1 MDKQKA
7 KKKLIICLFIVAV
20 GLWIFLFGVWEG
32 IFLIKDPMK
41 RNYPVT
47 GIDVSHYQGNIDWE
61 EVEEDMDIT
70 FAFIKATEGSSHI
83 DKKFKENWKEVQKT
97 DIYVGAY
104 HFFSFESTGKEQAE
118 HFINT
123 VEKVDNMLPPV
134 VDVEYYEG
142 MKEKPS
148 VNNLRAELDD
158 MLECLE
164 KHYGCKP
171 IIYSTM
177 SVYEKYLDD
186 YYNEYSIWM
195 RNTYIRPFL
204 FKNRQWTF
212 WQYSDKGEWAYGTKD
227 ERYVDKNVFAGGKEA
242 FLRYFDLE
250 K

>member
-1 MDKQKA
+1 MNGNKA
-7 KKKLIICLFIVAV
+7 ITKRDTDFAKWYTDVVTAAKLARYSNVKGGIIYEPNGTAI
-20 GLWIFLFGVWEG
+20 WEK
-32 IFLIKDPMK
+32 I
-41 RNYPVT
+41 R
-47 GIDVSHYQGNIDWE
+47 
-61 EVEEDMDIT
+61 EVL
-70 FAFIKATEGSSHI
+70 